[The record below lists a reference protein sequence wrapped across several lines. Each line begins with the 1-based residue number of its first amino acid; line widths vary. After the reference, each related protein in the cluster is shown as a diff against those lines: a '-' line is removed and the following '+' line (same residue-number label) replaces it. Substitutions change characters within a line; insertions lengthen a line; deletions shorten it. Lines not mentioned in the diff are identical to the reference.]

1 MPDLHNEF
9 DNPPYNGTGPGE
21 DALGVSFGPLN
32 TCEPV
37 YNLAKPTILY
47 QGGQRGAGAGQFKV
61 LQSSICPYFSS
72 VFPQINAWDGL
83 NSTIIQDDLT
93 ILQNHSTTLG
103 SLYYECNTQSTMKAN
118 MSLLYKEI
126 TETDEITA
134 SYDFYYGSININVSD
149 NFNSVSVYCYYHGYM
164 GGKNLLEYSNSCS
177 SS

>member
-1 MPDLHNEF
+1 
-9 DNPPYNGTGPGE
+9 
-21 DALGVSFGPLN
+21 
-32 TCEPV
+32 
-37 YNLAKPTILY
+37 
-47 QGGQRGAGAGQFKV
+47 
-61 LQSSICPYFSS
+61 
-72 VFPQINAWDGL
+72 
-83 NSTIIQDDLT
+83 
-93 ILQNHSTTLG
+93 
-103 SLYYECNTQSTMKAN
+103 MKAN